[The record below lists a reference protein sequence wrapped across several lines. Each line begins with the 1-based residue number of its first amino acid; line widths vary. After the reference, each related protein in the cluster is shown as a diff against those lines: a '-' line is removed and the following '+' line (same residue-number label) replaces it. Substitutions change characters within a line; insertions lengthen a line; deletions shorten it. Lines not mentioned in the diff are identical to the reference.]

1 MSKSPAILVVE
12 LPVHELGQWLEPVH
26 PRIDGGDYQLIEG
39 LAPLG
44 RLLRTYYPANDWIDL
59 AQTTCRTPPDWF
71 KRVQEPAVSLHPLQS
86 DFLQELTRP

>member
-12 LPVHELGQWLEPVH
+12 LPVQELRQGLEPVR
-26 PRIDGGDYQLIEG
+26 PRIDAGDYQLSGG

-44 RLLRTYYPANDWIDL
+44 HLLRTNYPANNWIDL
-59 AQTTCRTPPDWF
+59 AQTTSRTPQDWF
-71 KRVQEPAVSLHPLQS
+71 KRVQEPAVSLHPLRS